1 MEGFYTF
8 SCVLIDLQ
16 SQFQIMCSELLCVT
30 VELREV
36 SDTELIYT
44 LQLLTSTT
52 YFLFLYIRKKLYINS
67 IAGFL

>member
-8 SCVLIDLQ
+8 SGVLIDLQ

-30 VELREV
+30 VELSEA

-44 LQLLTSTT
+44 QLLTSTVV
-52 YFLFLYIRKKLYINS
+52 FLFLYIRK
-67 IAGFL
+67 

>member
-8 SCVLIDLQ
+8 SGVLIDLQ

-30 VELREV
+30 VELSEA

-44 LQLLTSTT
+44 PQLLTSTV
-52 YFLFLYIRKKLYINS
+52 YFLLLYIRK
-67 IAGFL
+67 